1 MEVAQRALGRAV
13 FDGVPRPRRAGW
25 VIGTLRGKQHDM
37 AQSREMPKGI
47 MAQGDAQAQMQSCGE
62 SCSVGQG
69 ADTATKAGCRFHVCW
84 KRSQPQTIVWIM
96 VLHTS
101 VAWLK

>member
-13 FDGVPRPRRAGW
+13 CDGVPRPRRAGW
-25 VIGTLRGKQHDM
+25 VIGTLRGRQHDM
-37 AQSREMPKGI
+37 AQSREMPEGI

-84 KRSQPQTIVWIM
+84 PVGRDPSHRQ
-96 VLHTS
+96 
-101 VAWLK
+101 